1 MTKRKLYKYV
11 GRNGSITTP
20 ILLDDIKHIPLV
32 EICPAEGYVL
42 TDGIAIQKYSIIVHI
57 DEEDNW
63 TEIKADVIE

>member
-32 EICPAEGYVL
+32 EICPAEGCVL
-42 TDGIAIQKYSIIVHI
+42 TDGIAI
-57 DEEDNW
+57 
-63 TEIKADVIE
+63 